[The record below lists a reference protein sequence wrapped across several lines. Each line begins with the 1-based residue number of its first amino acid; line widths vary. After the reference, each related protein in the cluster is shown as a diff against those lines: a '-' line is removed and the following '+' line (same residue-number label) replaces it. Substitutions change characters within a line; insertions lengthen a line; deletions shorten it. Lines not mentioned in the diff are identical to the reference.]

1 MISENDRA
9 GFLLDTDFLI
19 DLNRSRRNNL
29 RVRAEKLLLEIN
41 QEDLF
46 ISSVVVTEFITGV
59 PQPVREQAEKMLREL
74 YFYLTPTFEEAA
86 LAGRMRQEWLS
97 RGYTLA
103 IADVTNAAL
112 AISRNLV
119 LVTRNLSHYPFEQLI
134 VIGW

>member
-1 MISENDRA
+1 MIPEHDKD
-9 GFLLDTDFLI
+9 GYLLDTDLLI

-29 RVRAEKLLLEIN
+29 RVGAEKLLFEIN

-46 ISSVVVTEFITGV
+46 ISSVTVTEFMTGV
-59 PQPVREQAEKMLREL
+59 PQPMQEQAEKMLREQ
-74 YFYLTPTFEEAA
+74 YFYLTPTFEEAV
-86 LAGRMRQEWLS
+86 LAGQLRQEWLS

-119 LVTRNLSHYPFEQLI
+119 LITRNLSHYPFEQLI
-134 VIGW
+134 IKGW